1 MAEKAAH
8 NQDRIQ
14 DLVAVLSMALAIPQL
29 VGPEAAVALLNLFG
43 LAIDLE
49 AHRLVA
55 MVTQFLI
62 TALFAGLA
70 LLLIR
75 LLKKRNE

>member
-1 MAEKAAH
+1 LAEKAAH

-55 MVTQFLI
+55 MVTQFL
-62 TALFAGLA
+62 FAGLA